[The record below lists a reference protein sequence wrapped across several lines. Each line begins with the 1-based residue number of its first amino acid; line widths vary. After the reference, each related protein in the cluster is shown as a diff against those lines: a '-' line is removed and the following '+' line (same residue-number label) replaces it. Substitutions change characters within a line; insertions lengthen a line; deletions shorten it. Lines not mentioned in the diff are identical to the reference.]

1 MKERKQLIDTIN
13 VSIFNALAN
22 LHTATIA
29 KVVTVDEKTIDVQ
42 PVINRTV
49 GGESIELPV
58 FSKVPPVF
66 LQGGDSYSAHPI
78 TTGDYC
84 LLIITERCFDRWYAG
99 QDNRR
104 PAEYR
109 MHDYSD
115 GLAIVGVNPLAA
127 AITIPQVITHIGDT
141 YAEGDYTQIGNYT
154 HTGNRDQTGDYTQ
167 EGDFTRTGNVTNTGN
182 YVITGN
188 VTIAG
193 SLSVTAGAGDVVE
206 INGVT
211 LEITDGDV
219 VSDGVS
225 LETHTHSGVESGPD
239 NTGEPN

>member
-1 MKERKQLIDTIN
+1 MREQKQLIDTVN

-29 KVVTVDEKTIDVQ
+29 KVVAVDTKTVDVQ

-49 GGESIELPV
+49 DGESIELPV
-58 FSKVPPVF
+58 FTKVPPVF
-66 LQGGDSYSAHPI
+66 LQGGSSYSAHPI
-78 TTGDYC
+78 AAGDYC

-141 YAEGDYTQIGNYT
+141 YAEGDYTQIGDYT
-154 HTGNRDQTGDYTQ
+154 HTGNRNQTGDYIHKGNYTQ
-167 EGDFTRTGNVTNTGN
+167 TGN
-182 YVITGN
+182 YTITGN

-193 SLSVTAGAGDVVE
+193 SLSVTAGVGDVVE

-239 NTGEPN
+239 DTGVPN